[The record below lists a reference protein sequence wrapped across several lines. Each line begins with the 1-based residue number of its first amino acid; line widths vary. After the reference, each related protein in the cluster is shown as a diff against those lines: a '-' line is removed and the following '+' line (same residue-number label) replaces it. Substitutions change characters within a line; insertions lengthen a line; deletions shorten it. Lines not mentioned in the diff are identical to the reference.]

1 VDEPAGGRRAENR
14 ILCEDDPAAYFGTF
28 DGMDARSLRI
38 ALALVGWL
46 LATSVSSAAQWK
58 TENFVVTAPTE
69 SLAKKV
75 AFTAE
80 AWRVRLAK
88 EWLGRALPKWYR
100 PCPISV
106 TVGQI
111 GAGGATTF
119 RFAQGQVFDW
129 RMNVQG
135 TEERILDSVIP
146 HEVSHTIFASH
157 FRRPLPR
164 WADEGAATLAEH
176 ESEQRRQSM
185 HLKQVWNTSHKIPL
199 KDLLTMEEY
208 PSDMRDVL
216 TLYAQGYSLADFLV
230 QKGGKAKYLRLLDLA
245 DKKDWKSALKEL
257 YGIEGVESLD
267 DSWGS
272 WVVAGSPP
280 LDKERLLAAADT
292 SEVAPGE
299 VIRGQSPEGD
309 SAVDFEAADTAEP
322 VKTAS
327 LSDQDFR
334 GFVAPRPSESRTAG
348 SATKALSEGKEPR
361 PQPLPSYTTP
371 REAEQPRSSA
381 ATETGASVSDGV
393 IRALPRTS
401 RIETSSMN
409 DAMREFFSGQGDA
422 RTGGPKRVLG
432 MNDFPKMSAN

>member
-1 VDEPAGGRRAENR
+1 
-14 ILCEDDPAAYFGTF
+14 
-28 DGMDARSLRI
+28 MDARSLRI

-46 LATSVSSAAQWK
+46 LASSITSAAQWK

-119 RFAQGQVFDW
+119 RFAQGQVYDW

-185 HLKQVWNTSHKIPL
+185 HLKQVWDTSHKIPL
-199 KDLLTMEEY
+199 NDLLSMEEY

-230 QKGGKAKYLRLLDLA
+230 QKGGKARYLKLLDLA
-245 DKKDWKSALKEL
+245 EKKDWKSALEEL
-257 YGIEGVESLD
+257 YGIDGIDSLD
-267 DSWGS
+267 SSWGN

-280 LDKERLLAAADT
+280 LDKDRMLAATDT
-292 SEVAPGE
+292 AGAASGE
-299 VIRGQSPEGD
+299 VIRGQTPDGESAPEFE
-309 SAVDFEAADTAEP
+309 SAEAAEP

-327 LSDQDFR
+327 LGEQDFR
-334 GFVAPRPSESRTAG
+334 GFVAPQPVENRTTA
-348 SATKALSEGKEPR
+348 SATKALSGSKEPR
-361 PQPLPSYTTP
+361 PQPLQSFTKPDPADEP
-371 REAEQPRSSA
+371 RDNAA
-381 ATETGASVSDGV
+381 ATETGARVSDGNT
-393 IRALPRTS
+393 RALPRTS
-401 RIETSSMN
+401 RVESSSV
-409 DAMREFFSGQGDA
+409 DGAVREFFSEQDDE
-422 RTGGPKRVLG
+422 RTGGARRVLG
-432 MNDFPKMSAN
+432 MSDFPKMSSH

>member
-1 VDEPAGGRRAENR
+1 
-14 ILCEDDPAAYFGTF
+14 
-28 DGMDARSLRI
+28 MDARSLRI
-38 ALALVGWL
+38 ALALAGWL
-46 LATSVSSAAQWK
+46 LATSASSAAQWK

-106 TVGQI
+106 NVGQI

-176 ESEQRRQSM
+176 ESEQRRQLM

-199 KDLLTMEEY
+199 SDLLSMEEY

-230 QKGGKAKYLRLLDLA
+230 QKGGKARYLKFLDLA
-245 DKKDWKSALKEL
+245 DKKDWHSALKEL
-257 YGIEGVESLD
+257 YGIQGVESLD
-267 DSWGS
+267 SSWGS

-280 LDKERLLAAADT
+280 LDKDRMLAANDANAPADDT
-292 SEVAPGE
+292 
-299 VIRGQSPEGD
+299 VIRGQTPDGG
-309 SAVDFEAADTAEP
+309 ARADADPSTTTAP
-322 VKTAS
+322 VKTAA
-327 LSDQDFR
+327 LDPENFR
-334 GFVAPRPSESRTAG
+334 GFVAPQPSESRTVG
-348 SATKALSEGKEPR
+348 SATRALSGGKEPR
-361 PQPLPSYTTP
+361 PQPLRSH
-371 REAEQPRSSA
+371 AEPDASDDSSNGA
-381 ATETGASVSDGV
+381 ATETGGSVTAGD
-393 IRALPRTS
+393 RHPLPRTS
-401 RIETSSMN
+401 RVEPTADPSV
-409 DAMREFFSGQGDA
+409 REFFSQQASERTGDA
-422 RTGGPKRVLG
+422 TRVLG
-432 MNDFPKMSAN
+432 MNDFPKMGAN

>member
-1 VDEPAGGRRAENR
+1 
-14 ILCEDDPAAYFGTF
+14 
-28 DGMDARSLRI
+28 MDARSLRI

-199 KDLLTMEEY
+199 HELLSMEEY

-230 QKGGKAKYLRLLDLA
+230 QKGGKARYLKFLDLA
-245 DKKDWKSALKEL
+245 DKKDWKSALQEL
-257 YGIEGVESLD
+257 YEIEGIESLD
-267 DSWGS
+267 ASWGS

-280 LDKERLLAAADT
+280 LDKERLLADNDAVDSTGDT
-292 SEVAPGE
+292 
-299 VIRGQSPEGD
+299 VIRGQTPEGGARAD
-309 SAVDFEAADTAEP
+309 AEQTAAAEP
-322 VKTAS
+322 VKTAA
-327 LSDQDFR
+327 LDADDFR
-334 GFVAPRPSESRTAG
+334 GFVAPQPNESRTVG
-348 SATKALSEGKEPR
+348 SATRALSGGREPR
-361 PQPLPSYTTP
+361 PQPLRSYS
-371 REAEQPRSSA
+371 EQNSSRQSIGGA
-381 ATETGASVSDGV
+381 ATETGGSVSDGD
-393 IRALPRTS
+393 RHSLPRTS
-401 RIETSSMN
+401 RVEPSS
-409 DAMREFFSGQGDA
+409 DQAVREFFSQQNGE
-422 RTGGPKRVLG
+422 RTGGSKRVLG

>member
-1 VDEPAGGRRAENR
+1 
-14 ILCEDDPAAYFGTF
+14 
-28 DGMDARSLRI
+28 MDARSLRI
-38 ALALVGWL
+38 ALALAGWL
-46 LATSVSSAAQWK
+46 LASSVSSAAQWK

-80 AWRVRLAK
+80 AWRTRLAK
-88 EWLGRALPKWYR
+88 DWLGRALPKWYR

-111 GAGGATTF
+111 GAGGSTTF

-135 TEERILDSVIP
+135 TEERILDSVVP
-146 HEVSHTIFASH
+146 HEVSHTIFASY

-199 KDLLTMEEY
+199 KDLLSMEEY

-230 QKGGKAKYLRLLDLA
+230 QKGGKAKYLKLLDMA
-245 DKKDWKSALKEL
+245 DKQDWKSALEEL
-257 YGIEGVESLD
+257 YGIDGIESLD
-267 DSWGS
+267 ASWGN

-280 LDKERLLAAADT
+280 LDKDRLLAAADDREGT
-292 SEVAPGE
+292 SEE
-299 VIRGQSPEGD
+299 VIRGQTPDGEPAQDFGD
-309 SAVDFEAADTAEP
+309 ADAAEP

-327 LSDQDFR
+327 LDGQDFR
-334 GFVAPRPSESRTAG
+334 GFVAPQPVAPQPDASRTTA
-348 SATKALSEGKEPR
+348 SATKALSGGKEPR
-361 PQPLPSYTTP
+361 PQPLQSFIQPSDGLQTP
-371 REAEQPRSSA
+371 GSA
-381 ATETGASVSDGV
+381 ATETGASVPEGEN
-393 IRALPRTS
+393 RALPRTS
-401 RIETSSMN
+401 RIEASSTN
-409 DAMREFFSGQGDA
+409 DAVREFFSGQSDE
-422 RTGGPKRVLG
+422 RTGGPRRVLG
-432 MNDFPKMSAN
+432 MKDFPKMSSN

>member
-1 VDEPAGGRRAENR
+1 M
-14 ILCEDDPAAYFGTF
+14 F

-38 ALALVGWL
+38 ALALAGWL
-46 LATSVSSAAQWK
+46 LASSVSSAAQWK

-69 SLAKKV
+69 ALAKKV

-88 EWLGRALPKWYR
+88 EWLGRSLPKWYR

-199 KDLLTMEEY
+199 GDLLSMEEY

-216 TLYAQGYSLADFLV
+216 TLYAQGYSLANFLV
-230 QKGGKAKYLRLLDLA
+230 QKGGKARYLKFLDLA
-245 DKKDWKSALKEL
+245 EKKECKTALNVL
-257 YGIEGVESLD
+257 YGIDGIESLD
-267 DSWGS
+267 SSWGS

-280 LDKERLLAAADT
+280 LDDEKLLASNDLQNAEHDAELDT
-292 SEVAPGE
+292 
-299 VIRGQSPEGD
+299 VIRGQTPER
-309 SAVDFEAADTAEP
+309 EARTESEMTDAAEP
-322 VKTAS
+322 VRTAA
-327 LSDQDFR
+327 LDEDDFR
-334 GFVAPRPSESRTAG
+334 GFVAPQPGASRTAG
-348 SATKALSEGKEPR
+348 SATKALSGGKEPR
-361 PQPLPSYTTP
+361 PEPL
-371 REAEQPRSSA
+371 RSFSPNTRGGSRAGA
-381 ATETGASVSDGV
+381 ATETSGRTSAGNHHP
-393 IRALPRTS
+393 LPRTS
-401 RIETSSMN
+401 RLESSSA
-409 DAMREFFSGQGDA
+409 DASVREFFNQQHTD
-422 RTGGPKRVLG
+422 RTGGPRRILG
-432 MNDFPKMSAN
+432 VNDFPKMSAN